1 MSLLNVWVSPER
13 ALISV
18 DTDGLT
24 SDGEHVEM
32 SKLLVLAHAN
42 TVLGF
47 RGDRR
52 FMHDLFATYYLAA
65 AAVDFDAIVAALPEM
80 LASVILAFRAPGI
93 APQPYQ
99 FAIVGW
105 SAAEG
110 RVCGRW
116 YTGNTG
122 EDGYDV
128 DELGARVAPWHG
140 AEAAR
145 LPDSEDSIR
154 WLSER
159 QAPWLREEGAAGG
172 GRLLIAQ
179 VTRCEIIVRDEG
191 PL

>member
-13 ALISV
+13 ALVAV
-18 DTDGLT
+18 DTDGVT
-24 SDGEHVEM
+24 SEGEHVEM

-42 TVLGF
+42 TVFGF

-80 LASVILAFRAPGI
+80 LASVILAFRAPSI

-99 FAIVGW
+99 FAVVGW
-105 SAAEG
+105 SPAEG

-128 DELGARVAPWHG
+128 DGLGARVAPWHG
-140 AEAAR
+140 TEAAR
-145 LPDSEDSIR
+145 VPDSEDSIR
-154 WLSER
+154 WLAER
-159 QAPWLREEGAAGG
+159 QVRWLREEGTAGG
-172 GRLLIAQ
+172 GNLLIAE
-179 VTRCEIIVRDEG
+179 VAKDDMTVRNVG
-191 PL
+191 AI